1 MASAHQTVEAA
12 RIAAKLAGLPRGER
26 QATAQVEAD
35 LLGISLP
42 TLYRWMRPFLGQRKR
57 RADSGALTLRQA
69 DAQRLAQV
77 LTAGARMNGKQV
89 MSVKHAVDIL
99 RRDRADFAGELD
111 EETGEVRYLSLSA
124 IRRGLR
130 AYQMDAERLNRPPV
144 HRTKRTLYPNHEWQ
158 VDASVCLLY
167 FLPAPGEGEG
177 GELADPARHYKNKPE
192 EWAKVARRR
201 VIRYVVTDHCS
212 GSVRWRYYPHAESGV
227 HTVDFLCWA
236 MARPTGEPFRG
247 VPEQLVVDPGATAS
261 GLVARFCQRMGIRL
275 ITTVPHNPRAKGS
288 VEQAQNLIEC
298 GFESKFALHPPRSFS
313 VLNAL
318 AEEHAR
324 LLNNDATHRRHGMTR
339 YGAWQTIPP
348 EVLRIPEPYAT
359 LRTLMAAEP
368 ATPVVRG
375 DLTIAYRGS
384 TWRVDQVPGVTIGER
399 LAVHYSP
406 YPADEAQGRAVA
418 TVEHAGARREVHL
431 PKVERDRY
439 GFDAAAPISGEEYA
453 RLPDT
458 QLDTLRKRLAL
469 SASGS
474 ETATEDAAKRRA
486 KGFVALGH
494 LNDGRGLDPYKAAR
508 EYEAPT
514 WLPKRGTPHRVA
526 TPEVVPLTLDH
537 VEAAQ
542 RLAKAVRAAGGDW
555 GPERY
560 QWLVARY
567 PQGVPE
573 TALAELVAE
582 CRSGFSPTAREGA
595 A

>member
-1 MASAHQTVEAA
+1 MPSALQTVEAA
-12 RIAAKLAGLPRGER
+12 RIAAKLASLPRGER
-26 QATAQVEAD
+26 QAAAKEEAD
-35 LLGISLP
+35 LLGISVE
-42 TLYRWMRPFLGQRKR
+42 TLYRWMRPLRGPGRKR
-57 RADSGALTLRQA
+57 RADAATPRLKEA

-99 RRDRADFAGELD
+99 RRDRADFAGVLD
-111 EETGEVRYLSLSA
+111 ADTGVVSYLSLSA
-124 IRRGLR
+124 IRRGLKQ
-130 AYQMDAERLNRPPV
+130 YQLDAERLNRAPV

-167 FLPAPGEGEG
+167 YLPAPGAGEG
-177 GELADPARHYKNKPE
+177 MELADPARHYKNKPE
-192 EWAKVARRR
+192 ELERAAQRR

-212 GSVRWRYYPHAESGV
+212 GAVRWRYYPHAESGV

-236 MARPTGEPFRG
+236 MARAPGEPFQG

-261 GLVARFCQRMGIRL
+261 GLVARFCARMGIRM

-298 GFESKFALHPPRSFS
+298 DFESKFALDPPRTFG

-318 AEEHAR
+318 AEDHAR
-324 LLNNDATHRRHGMTR
+324 LLNNDAIHSRHGMTR
-339 YGAWQTIPP
+339 YNAWATIPQG
-348 EVLRIPEPYAT
+348 VLRIPEPYAV
-359 LRTLMAAEP
+359 LRTLISEEP

-418 TVEHAGARREVHL
+418 TVERDGQRLEVHL
-431 PKVERDRY
+431 PEIQRDRY
-439 GFDAAAPISGEEYA
+439 GFDVAAPISGEEYA

-474 ETATEDAAKRRA
+474 DTATEDATKRRR
-486 KGFVALGH
+486 KGFVALAH
-494 LNDGRGLDPYKAAR
+494 LNDGQGLGPYQAAR

-526 TPEVVPLTLDH
+526 MAEVVPLVLDH
-537 VEAAQ
+537 VTAAQ
-542 RLAKAVRAAGGDW
+542 QLAKALRAAGGDW

-560 QWLVARY
+560 QWLVSRY

-573 TALAELVAE
+573 TALTGLIGELTAGAVAVVG
-582 CRSGFSPTAREGA
+582 RV
-595 A
+595 